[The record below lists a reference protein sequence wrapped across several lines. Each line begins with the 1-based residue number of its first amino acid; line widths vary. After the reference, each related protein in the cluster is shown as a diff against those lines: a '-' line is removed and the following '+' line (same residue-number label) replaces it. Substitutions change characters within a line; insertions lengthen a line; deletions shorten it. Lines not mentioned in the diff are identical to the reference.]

1 MPLLHVQQLQV
12 QALQA
17 RLQAQQLKL
26 DTATLVGEVRCSWNC
41 PAPAPS
47 GKAAWAR
54 VKARANCKCVD
65 EPQRTHDWWD
75 GLPGQVALLPQWRLR
90 GQARFDARWTGG
102 WQGLQR
108 QLQQAGWLA
117 ASATAPQAKVPAMA
131 LQAQLRVPQWSMAP
145 VAAAGPRAQEAAAL
159 QLRDVRLQWQGDV
172 AQWQL
177 ELQGLLRS
185 GTHEVQTQAHADGAS
200 QGAGARALTLARWQ
214 TQWRDKAPPRP
225 LGRTIAPAGGP
236 HAAPQCPAAVWHCS

>member
-1 MPLLHVQQLQV
+1 MASPRIDQV
-12 QALQA
+12 SAQGRWQAAAARAAVAGAGAAGTPSGTAVEAGHGHAGRRGALQ
-17 RLQAQQLKL
+17 LELPG
-26 DTATLVGEVRCSWNC
+26 THT
-41 PAPAPS
+41 PS

-54 VKARANCKCVD
+54 VKARANCKCSSMN
-65 EPQRTHDWWD
+65 PSAHDWWD
-75 GLPGQVALLPQWRLR
+75 GLPGRVALLPQWRLR
-90 GQARFDARWTGG
+90 GQAQLDARWTGG

-145 VAAAGPRAQEAAAL
+145 VAVAGPRAQEAAAL

-177 ELQGLLRS
+177 EARS
-185 GTHEVQTQAHADGAS
+185 AAQRHPRSANP
-200 QGAGARALTLARWQ
+200 GAR
-214 TQWRDKAPPRP
+214 
-225 LGRTIAPAGGP
+225 
-236 HAAPQCPAAVWHCS
+236 